1 MNCFAAFAFIVI
13 GMGLKLAIYPLHRWL
28 PGAYTYAPS
37 AVSAFLAATA
47 TKVAIYVV
55 IRFMFSVFSI
65 KFEFE
70 QDTMAYIFFPFAII
84 AMFAASF
91 IAVFQVNVKRMLAY
105 SSIGHAGFI
114 LVGVQAASPDGV
126 AAVVFY
132 AAAYGLLAV
141 GSFGVLSIVSGA
153 GDRSTALQDLD
164 GLARRRPALALAFT
178 VFLLAQAGVP
188 LTTGFVAKFQVI
200 GAAVEA
206 RSFWLAIGAMVTAV
220 VSAFL
225 YLRIVL
231 SMYLG
236 RVPDD
241 ATPIAV
247 PRAAGVAI
255 AIAVIFTVGF
265 GVFPGELDDVTRN
278 AVPQL
283 LAGS

>member
-1 MNCFAAFAFIVI
+1 MTLLVGSFMAIVQ
-13 GMGLKLAIYPLHRWL
+13 
-28 PGAYTYAPS
+28 S
-37 AVSAFLAATA
+37 
-47 TKVAIYVV
+47 
-55 IRFMFSVFSI
+55 
-65 KFEFE
+65 
-70 QDTMAYIFFPFAII
+70 D
-84 AMFAASF
+84 
-91 IAVFQVNVKRMLAY
+91 VKRMLAY

-247 PRAAGVAI
+247 PRAASVAI